1 MKCGEPASRGAISIK
16 RTHLYE
22 KKNVNYL
29 IGSLTIDYVLKQYF
43 VLFGLNIIQVNFPY
57 FYLKNYV
64 CGSHHILSDRAY
76 VESSEN

>member
-1 MKCGEPASRGAISIK
+1 MK
-16 RTHLYE
+16 

-29 IGSLTIDYVLKQYF
+29 ISPLTIDYILKQYF

-64 CGSHHILSDRAY
+64 CGSHYLLLDRADA
-76 VESSEN
+76 ESSEN